1 MLWLISGP
9 PSLHW
14 QRPAPFFLRNLSNA
28 HCCMWWVIA
37 QPKQWLL
44 MHAELLRD
52 SHLTVDAPEA
62 AGAKVPL
69 NATVKPAPSRLVPS
83 ASVPKRVNGKKVVIP
98 KEPEFKV
105 QRPWGGYHTAA

>member
-1 MLWLISGP
+1 
-9 PSLHW
+9 
-14 QRPAPFFLRNLSNA
+14 
-28 HCCMWWVIA
+28 MWWVIA

-83 ASVPKRVNGKKVVIP
+83 ASVPKRVNGKKIVSP

-105 QRPWGGYHTAA
+105 QRPWGGYHTAAWCLDRTNALMQNFTSESCQW

>member
-1 MLWLISGP
+1 
-9 PSLHW
+9 
-14 QRPAPFFLRNLSNA
+14 
-28 HCCMWWVIA
+28 MWWVIA
-37 QPKQWLL
+37 QPEQWLL

-83 ASVPKRVNGKKVVIP
+83 ASVPKRVNGKKIVSP